1 MAEKSHKSNLSGGWF
16 WIGLSIIGTIP
27 GVYLRISGVH
37 LSPTWESVVFGLAI
51 LGGAALLAWA
61 AEAAQIEISQALALA
76 FLALIAVLPEYAVDL
91 YFATMAAKDPQ
102 YAHYAVANMT
112 GANRLLI
119 GIGWAVVVLLFW
131 LKTRRPVVQLE
142 PAQSTE
148 LSYLIVAAA
157 YAFIIPWKGNISLI
171 DTAVLVTLFGLY
183 LWSSFKAGAEEFE
196 ADGPAATI
204 CSLSKTWRR
213 IFTIFLFV
221 FPAIVIL
228 ASAERF
234 AEGLIH
240 TGKNLGI
247 DEFIL
252 VQWVAPLASEAP
264 EMIAVAI
271 FALKGNGAAAMGA
284 LVSSKVNQW
293 TLLIGTL
300 PIAYSISLG
309 RVGALPLDGRQMEEV
324 FLTAAQTAFAVALL
338 SRLNIS
344 LWGAGALFVL
354 FASQVALPITEVRYG
369 FAFFYIAAAGFMF
382 IRDKRRR
389 QDVWGMLR
397 CTAAGFR
404 PTNRQK

>member
-1 MAEKSHKSNLSGGWF
+1 MGWF
-16 WIGLSIIGTIP
+16 WIGLSIIGTLP
-27 GVYLRISGVH
+27 AVYFRISGIH
-37 LSPTWESVVFGLAI
+37 LTPGWESTVFGVAI

-61 AEAAQIEISQALALA
+61 AEAAQKEISQALALA

-91 YFATMAAKDPQ
+91 YFAISAAKDPQ

-119 GIGWAVVVLLFW
+119 GIGWSAVVLLFW
-131 LKTRRPVVQLE
+131 LKTRRPVVHLE

-157 YAFIIPWKGNISLI
+157 YAFVIPWKGNISLL

-183 LWSSFKAGAEEFE
+183 LWSSYKAGAEEFE
-196 ADGPAATI
+196 AEGPAATI
-204 CSLSKTWRR
+204 CSLPKTWRR
-213 IFTIFLFV
+213 ILTISLFV
-221 FPAIVIL
+221 FPAVVIL

-234 AEGLIH
+234 AEGLVH

-271 FALKGNGAAAMGA
+271 FALKGNGAAALGA

-354 FASQVALPITEVRYG
+354 FASQVALPITWVRYG
-369 FAFFYIAAAGFMF
+369 FAFFYIAAALFLF
-382 IRDKRRR
+382 LRNR
-389 QDVWGMLR
+389 QRLRDVWGMLR
-397 CTAAGFR
+397 CTAAGFH
-404 PTNRQK
+404 PPKQQK